1 MCVLCDF
8 DTAYAFIVEIFP
20 GWGRFIA
27 KIGGWIH
34 NYPTWSPKGG
44 SSYAKFVTF
53 SGLSR
58 DLHALKKS
66 IIVMT

>member
-8 DTAYAFIVEIFP
+8 DTAYAFIVEISP

-34 NYPTWSPKGG
+34 NYPTWSPKG
-44 SSYAKFVTF
+44 VTF

-58 DLHALKKS
+58 DFHTLKKS